1 MLNMTYKNHLGETVV
16 FNEVGIVTDAS
27 DLFSRKWGYSA
38 AYNKILGFYQ
48 SITVSKI
55 EIALVENSKSKANEL
70 FGIFEK
76 DVRAQ
81 KEGVLTVGEY
91 SINGFFYV
99 SKPKVYNERADYI
112 RLELEFITD
121 RKNWIKSTFFVFN
134 PEDNETEEGRGYSYD
149 YPYDFA
155 SSISTEEINNPSF
168 MDSAFRMTIF
178 GEVNDPKVYIGDHLY
193 EVNVELS
200 EGEYLVIDSLNKR
213 VYTVNETGEQT
224 NVFASRNASSYIFQ
238 PIPAGYNTMSVTPD
252 CIVSLE
258 LLEERSEP
266 EWI

>member
-1 MLNMTYKNHLGETVV
+1 MLNITYKNHLGETVV
-16 FNEVGIVTDAS
+16 FNETGIVTEAS

-38 AYNKILGFYQ
+38 VYNKILGFFQ

-55 EIALVENSKSKANEL
+55 EIALSGNSKAKANEI
-70 FGIFEK
+70 FSIFEK

-81 KEGVLTVGEY
+81 QEGTLTVGEY
-91 SINGFFYV
+91 YINGYFYV
-99 SKPKVYNERADYI
+99 SKPKAYYDRADLI

-121 RKNWIKSTFFVFN
+121 RKNWIKPTYFVFN
-134 PEDNETEEGRGYSYD
+134 PSESTESEGRGYAYD
-149 YPYDFA
+149 YPYDYA
-155 SSISTEEINNPSF
+155 SPISTEEINNPSF

-178 GEVNDPKVYIGDHLY
+178 GPVVNPKVHIGEHLY
-193 EVNVELS
+193 QVNVNIP

-213 VYTVNETGEQT
+213 VYKVDDAGAQT
-224 NVFASRNASSYIFQ
+224 NVFANRNTESYIFE
-238 PIPAGYNTMSVTPD
+238 PIPNGSTVMTVTPE